1 MWLLIVRDIGST
13 LLLFSLHILLLWAVT
28 RENLR
33 LYPPWVVSFITAAK
47 WKSSSI
53 SLYVCTTMSY
63 DALRCQCGCFRP
75 QIDNLSPPWP
85 SVCFS
90 SLYYYLLSEGIR
102 VVKRYLDCQ
111 VHSSGDSGLT
121 SNLLSPVLV
130 CTCTSSWWQLLR
142 SSCHGSLSHEYYNCH
157 ALT

>member
-1 MWLLIVRDIGST
+1 MWLLLVRDIGST

-121 SNLLSPVLV
+121 SNLHPESYVHV
-130 CTCTSSWWQLLR
+130 RHHGDSYYVRVVTVACHTSITIVT
-142 SSCHGSLSHEYYNCH
+142 H
-157 ALT
+157 